1 MAPIP
6 NFTPILTPDAPAP
19 IGPYSQA
26 IRAGA
31 TVYLSG
37 QIALD
42 PTTGQLTQG
51 SLADETE
58 RVMQNLQAVLTAAG
72 LGFGQVAKVTIF
84 LTDMAFFQEV
94 NAVYGRYFKG
104 LVPPARE
111 TVAVAGLPRGVRVEI
126 SAIAVA
132 VAVVN

>member
-1 MAPIP
+1 MTHQA
-6 NFTPILTPDAPAP
+6 ILTPDAPAP

-26 IRAGA
+26 IRAGG

-42 PTTGQLTQG
+42 PATGQLATG
-51 SLADETE
+51 SVGDEAE
-58 RVMQNLQAVLTAAG
+58 RVMQNLRAVLTAAG
-72 LGFGQVAKVTIF
+72 LGFGHVAKVTIF

-94 NAVYGRYFKG
+94 NAVYGRYFDG
-104 LVPPARE
+104 LTPPARE

-126 SAIAVA
+126 SAVA
-132 VAVVN
+132 VG

>member
-1 MAPIP
+1 M
-6 NFTPILTPDAPAP
+6 THQSILTTEAPAP

-26 IRAGA
+26 IRAGQ
-31 TVYLSG
+31 TVFLSG

-42 PTTGQLTQG
+42 PATGQLVEG

-58 RVMQNLQAVLTAAG
+58 RVMQNLRAVLTAAG
-72 LGFGQVAKVTIF
+72 LGFGHVAKVTIF

-94 NAVYGRYFKG
+94 NGVYGRYFEG
-104 LVPPARE
+104 LTPPARE

-132 VAVVN
+132 S

>member
-1 MAPIP
+1 MAL
-6 NFTPILTPDAPAP
+6 TPLLTPDAPAP

-42 PTTGQLTQG
+42 PATGQLVAG
-51 SLADETE
+51 SLTDETE

-94 NAVYGRYFKG
+94 NTVYGRYFEG

-132 VAVVN
+132 VAVVS

>member
-1 MAPIP
+1 MAH
-6 NFTPILTPDAPAP
+6 TPLLTPAAPAP

-26 IRAGA
+26 IRAGQ

-42 PTTGQLTQG
+42 PATGELVQG
-51 SLADETE
+51 SLADETT
-58 RVMQNLQAVLTAAG
+58 RVMQNLQAVLSAAG
-72 LGFGQVAKVTIF
+72 LGFGAVAKVTIF

-94 NAVYGRYFKG
+94 NAVYARYFEG
-104 LVPPARE
+104 HVPPARE

-126 SAIAVA
+126 SAIAIG
-132 VAVVN
+132 

>member
-1 MAPIP
+1 MAH
-6 NFTPILTPDAPAP
+6 TPLLTADAPAP

-26 IRAGA
+26 IRTGN

-42 PTTGQLTQG
+42 PATGQLVGG
-51 SLADETE
+51 SLTDETH
-58 RVMQNLQAVLTAAG
+58 RVMQNLRAVLDAAG
-72 LGFGQVAKVTIF
+72 LDFGHIAKVTIF

-94 NAVYGRYFKG
+94 NAVYGSYFDG
-104 LVPPARE
+104 HTPPARE

-126 SAIAVA
+126 SAVA
-132 VAVVN
+132 VG

>member
-1 MAPIP
+1 MTL
-6 NFTPILTPDAPAP
+6 TPILTPDAPAP

-26 IRAGA
+26 IRAGN

-42 PTTGQLTQG
+42 PATGQLVGG
-51 SLADETE
+51 SLADETA
-58 RVMQNLQAVLTAAG
+58 RVMQNLHAVLTAAG
-72 LGFGQVAKVTIF
+72 LTFAHVAKVTIF

-94 NAVYGRYFKG
+94 NAVYGRYFDG
-104 LVPPARE
+104 LTPPARE

-126 SAIAVA
+126 SAVA
-132 VAVVN
+132 VAG

>member
-1 MAPIP
+1 MAH
-6 NFTPILTPDAPAP
+6 TPLLTPAAPAP

-26 IRAGA
+26 IRAGQ

-42 PTTGQLTQG
+42 PASGHLIEGTIGYE
-51 SLADETE
+51 AE
-58 RVMQNLQAVLTAAG
+58 RIMQNLEAVLTAAG
-72 LGFGQVAKVTIF
+72 LTFAHVAKVTIF

-94 NAVYGRYFKG
+94 NAVYGRYFEG

-126 SAIAVA
+126 SAIAVG
-132 VAVVN
+132 

>member
-1 MAPIP
+1 MLQ
-6 NFTPILTPDAPAP
+6 PILTPDAPAP

-26 IRAGA
+26 IRAGQ

-42 PTTGQLTQG
+42 PATGQLVDG
-51 SLADETE
+51 SLTDETH
-58 RVMQNLQAVLTAAG
+58 RVMRNLQAVLQAAG
-72 LGFGQVAKVTIF
+72 LGFGHVAKVTIF

-94 NAVYGRYFKG
+94 NGVYGSYFEG
-104 LVPPARE
+104 VTPPARE

-126 SAIAVA
+126 SAVA
-132 VAVVN
+132 VAG

>member
-1 MAPIP
+1 MAHTPL
-6 NFTPILTPDAPAP
+6 FTEHAPAP

-26 IRAGA
+26 IRAGH

-42 PTTGQLTQG
+42 PATGQLVAG
-51 SLADETE
+51 SLTDETE
-58 RVMQNLQAVLTAAG
+58 RVMQNLQAVLTSAG
-72 LGFGQVAKVTIF
+72 LTFGHVAKVTIF

-94 NAVYGRYFKG
+94 NTVYGHYFVG
-104 LVPPARE
+104 HTAPARE

-132 VAVVN
+132 S